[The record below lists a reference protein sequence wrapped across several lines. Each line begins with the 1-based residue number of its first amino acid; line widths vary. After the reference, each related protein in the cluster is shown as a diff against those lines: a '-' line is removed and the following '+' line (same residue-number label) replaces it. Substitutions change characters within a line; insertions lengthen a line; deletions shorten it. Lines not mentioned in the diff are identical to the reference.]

1 MSDKQLHTEFRVAV
15 MSGAIVIPSAFLLWT
30 GGTKSTLPVIPML
43 TGFGLWALSPFVM
56 LCLLSF
62 RIRSTPMLV
71 SAAVMMFAVEIYANA
86 AMRVAPHSVFAAR
99 LFICLPVYLYLFVL
113 PTGLAVGWI
122 GMTAARWLASR
133 RPHPASD

>member
-1 MSDKQLHTEFRVAV
+1 MPDKQIHTEFRLAV
-15 MSGAIVIPSAFLLWT
+15 MSGAIVIPSAFMLWT
-30 GGTKSTLPVIPML
+30 GGAKSSLPVVPML

-62 RIRSTPMLV
+62 RIRSTPVLV

-113 PTGLAVGWI
+113 PAGLAVGWI
-122 GMTAARWLASR
+122 GMTVAKRLASR
-133 RPHPASD
+133 PPRPALG